1 MTQTLATA
9 SHRFLDVKRDRPVV
23 DSLLDTD
30 FYKLL
35 MLQFI
40 WKFHP
45 SAHVTFGLKN
55 RTTRVKLA
63 SALDLGDLRAQLDH
77 VKQLTFTSSE
87 MAWLRGQT
95 FYGQSGLFEPG
106 FLDFLRTLRLADYAL
121 DTTEDGQVELVFE
134 GTWAQ
139 ATLWEIPA
147 LSIVSELRARRA
159 MEQFSARDT
168 DVLYGRAMARLD
180 DKLARL
186 ATVDSLNLTDFG
198 TRRRHSRAWQVWC
211 VERARD
217 VLGANFTGTSNAR
230 LAMDLDLE
238 ARGTNAHELP
248 MVMAA
253 LAGNDDAALLDS
265 QYEVLRQWQRLY
277 RGGLLMMLPD
287 TFGTTQFL
295 DRLSPIMARA
305 WAGARPDSKP
315 PVEAGEELIAF
326 WKGLGMDTTKQLLLF
341 SDGLDVAIPGG
352 PEVASDIV
360 DIHARF
366 KDRARLGF
374 GWGTHLTNDLARG
387 DHPLAPI
394 SLVCKA
400 TSANGRSCVK
410 LSDVSSKATGSPIE
424 IDRYFRVF
432 GDKGVK
438 EGRAQIV

>member
-1 MTQTLATA
+1 MTYSLATA
-9 SHRFLDVKRDRPVV
+9 GHRFLDVKRDRPIV

-40 WKFHP
+40 WKFHH
-45 SAHVTFGLKN
+45 SAQVTFGLKN

-63 SALDLGDLRAQLDH
+63 QALDIDDLRAQLDH
-77 VKQLTFTSSE
+77 VKQLTFSSGE

-95 FYGQSGLFEPG
+95 FYGQSGLFEAG
-106 FLDFLRTLRLADYAL
+106 FLDFLRTLRLSDYSL
-121 DTTEDGQVELVFE
+121 ETTADGQIELVFS

-139 ATLWEIPA
+139 VTLWEIPA
-147 LSIVSELRARRA
+147 LSIVSELRSRRA

-168 DVLYGRAMARLD
+168 DVIYGRAMARLD
-180 DKLARL
+180 DKLTRL
-186 ATVDSLNLTDFG
+186 APLEGLNLTDFG
-198 TRRRHSRAWQVWC
+198 TRRRHSRAWQTWC

-248 MVMAA
+248 MVIAA
-253 LAGNDDAALLDS
+253 LAGSDDAALLDS

-277 RGGLLMMLPD
+277 RGGLQMMLPD

-295 DRLSPIMARA
+295 EGLSPVMARS

-326 WKGLGMDTTKQLLLF
+326 WKGLGMDTTRQLLLF

-366 KDRARLGF
+366 KDRVRLGF

-410 LSDVSSKATGSPIE
+410 LSDNPSKASGDPE
-424 IDRYFRVF
+424 EVARYLRVF
-432 GDKGVK
+432 GDPRGTVQ
-438 EGRAQIV
+438 ETVV